1 LFRYRLGRK
10 RTRTGPVGSH
20 ELAPGGLSAVRAV
33 QLTRH
38 AIASWRLLAGLEV
51 YGDANPALADN
62 DLSPAD
68 VFA

>member
-1 LFRYRLGRK
+1 L
-10 RTRTGPVGSH
+10 VGSH

-51 YGDANPALADN
+51 CGDANPALADN